1 MLKNTFFFEKLVIY
15 FFSLLPVSFILGNAI
30 VNFNIIVIDLSFLI
44 ICFFQK
50 KWSWLKDKYF
60 IFLLIIWIYLIFNSI
75 IADISDETISM
86 LAGFSKSDSQFRSI
100 TFVRYIIL
108 IFAIEHFFL
117 NKNKIINKIFY
128 FWSIIMLIF
137 IFDVFFEK
145 IFGSNILG
153 FKGQNSERIVSFF
166 KDESV
171 AGAYLL
177 GLSII
182 ISSFL
187 LKNSNNNFN
196 KKLLSNLFLLISII
210 CICISNERANFI
222 KSIIIF
228 SFFIFFV
235 NQNCLVFK
243 KVNYTFI
250 LIIGI
255 VLSGIIFKDVYH
267 NHTAVFKRLGI
278 WDRIFVVDNKQE
290 FAAKSNSKEKLICI
304 KNL

>member
-1 MLKNTFFFEKLVIY
+1 M
-15 FFSLLPVSFILGNAI
+15 
-30 VNFNIIVIDLSFLI
+30 
-44 ICFFQK
+44 
-50 KWSWLKDKYF
+50 
-60 IFLLIIWIYLIFNSI
+60 
-75 IADISDETISM
+75 
-86 LAGFSKSDSQFRSI
+86 
-100 TFVRYIIL
+100 
-108 IFAIEHFFL
+108 
-117 NKNKIINKIFY
+117 
-128 FWSIIMLIF
+128 
-137 IFDVFFEK
+137 FFEK

-153 FKGQNSERIVSFF
+153 FKSQNSERIVSFF

-290 FAAKSNSKEKLICI
+290 FAAKSNSKEKLAAQNKQSLADILIHNERNVGI
-304 KNL
+304 KRIVYFAHYSSAWKIFKDYPIFGVGTKNFRHVCYDPKYKNIKLASQRCLTHPHQIHFHPHQPAEYVSTHGHQRQSG